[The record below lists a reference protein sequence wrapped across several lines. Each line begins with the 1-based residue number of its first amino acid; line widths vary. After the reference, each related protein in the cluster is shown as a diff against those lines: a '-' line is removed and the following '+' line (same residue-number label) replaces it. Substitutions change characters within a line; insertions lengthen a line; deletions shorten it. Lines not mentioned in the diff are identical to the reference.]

1 MKYWL
6 KIALCKDTRNSAFRI
21 AIFVGT
27 VLASINYGDRFLELV
42 RLMRV
47 IPSLKNLTCIGLG
60 MKELLKIALTY
71 LVPYCVSTYC
81 SVQSY
86 RKFRNR

>member
-6 KIALCKDTRNSAFRI
+6 KIALCKDTRNSSFRI

-27 VLASINYGDRFLELV
+27 VLASINYGDKFLEPDN
-42 RLMRV
+42 LMHGT
-47 IPSLKNLTCIGLG
+47 PSLQNLACIGLG

-71 LVPYCVSTYC
+71 LVPYCVSTYS

-86 RKFRNR
+86 RRHRNR